1 MMFVKKFSVINY
13 GSRLESIVESIM
25 YIKEKYVNLGSI
37 NINDIYNIQLT
48 ILILKTK
55 YY

>member
-1 MMFVKKFSVINY
+1 MFVTKFRVINY
-13 GSRLESIVESIM
+13 GSRLKSIVESIM
-25 YIKEKYVNLGSI
+25 YIKRNMPILNSI